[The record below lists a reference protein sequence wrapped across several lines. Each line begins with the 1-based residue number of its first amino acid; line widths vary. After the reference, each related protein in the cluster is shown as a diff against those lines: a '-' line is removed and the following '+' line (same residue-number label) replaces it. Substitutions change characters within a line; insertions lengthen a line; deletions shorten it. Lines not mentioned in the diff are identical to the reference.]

1 MTCRG
6 LFKAGLIGAVLGIA
20 ALAATPLRAQAPGPT
35 PPPASPPPA
44 AKQLPGPPEKI
55 PEATNRDRSRGIDFL
70 LGALK
75 NAPNKDAA
83 RFVEGRIWALWSRN
97 ASDTASLL
105 MTRAKTASDAKN
117 MDLAIQ
123 LLDAVIKLK
132 PDYVEAWNRRATIY
146 YTQNKYSEALSDI
159 REVLKREPRHFAALA
174 GLGMILQEMGDD
186 TRALAAYRRAVE
198 INPHLERIPDRIKSL
213 TEKVEGRDI

>member
-1 MTCRG
+1 MALRG
-6 LFKAGLIGAVLGIA
+6 LSTAGLIGAVLGIA
-20 ALAATPLRAQAPGPT
+20 FAATAVRAQSPT

-44 AKQLPGPPEKI
+44 ARQLPGPPEKI

-83 RFVEGRIWALWSRN
+83 RFVEGRIWAQWSRTS
-97 ASDTASLL
+97 SDTANLL
-105 MTRAKTASDAKN
+105 MTRAKTASDARN
-117 MDLAIQ
+117 MDLAVQ
-123 LLDAVIKLK
+123 LLDAIVKLK
-132 PDYVEAWNRRATIY
+132 PDYIEAWNRRATIHY
-146 YTQNKYSEALSDI
+146 AQNKYSEALSDI

-186 TRALAAYRRAVE
+186 DRALAAYRRALE
-198 INPHLERIPDRIKSL
+198 INPHLERIPERVKQL

>member
-1 MTCRG
+1 MALRS
-6 LFKAGLIGAVLGIA
+6 LFRTGLIGAALGA
-20 ALAATPLRAQAPGPT
+20 VAATSAFAQAPGPT
-35 PPPASPPPA
+35 PPPASPPA
-44 AKQLPGPPEKI
+44 AKELPGPPEKI
-55 PEATNRDRSRGIDFL
+55 PEATRRDRSRGIDFL

-97 ASDTASLL
+97 PSDTASLL

-146 YTQNKYSEALSDI
+146 YAQNKYSEALSDI

-186 TRALAAYRRAVE
+186 ARALAAYRRAVE

>member
-1 MTCRG
+1 MAIRS
-6 LFKAGLIGAVLGIA
+6 LLKAGLIGAALGA
-20 ALAATPLRAQAPGPT
+20 FTATSAFAQAPGPT
-35 PPPASPPPA
+35 PPASPPA
-44 AKQLPGPPEKI
+44 ARQLPGPPEKI

-83 RFVEGRIWALWSRN
+83 RFVEGRIWAQWSRTT
-97 ASDTASLL
+97 SDTANLL

-117 MDLAIQ
+117 MDLAVQ

-132 PDYVEAWNRRATIY
+132 PDYIEGWNRRATIY
-146 YTQNKYSEALSDI
+146 YAQNKYSEALSDI

-174 GLGMILQEMGDD
+174 GLGMILQELGDD
-186 TRALAAYRRAVE
+186 TRALAAYRRALE
-198 INPHLERIPDRIKSL
+198 INPHLDRIPDRIKSL